1 MLQKIGDSLPDWIT
15 QQNAYRQER
24 EERELQAKMEQDHAG
39 RMAAEPKTEE
49 ERQRAELARI
59 GVSAVDNVIR
69 RVMNDVRKAEQKR
82 QLLEI
87 PEVYKAHSRLL
98 LQIANKV
105 LAYQHRE
112 FVIDDNNRDVLR
124 FLLLYFNNCPLAEE
138 VFPGRGYKLHKH
150 IMLHG
155 NVGTGK
161 TLLMEIFSEYLRYT
175 ENPNFFHNL
184 SVTQMIN
191 YYTLHNNLDRYTF
204 NEEENKGFQCKPVN
218 ICLNDIGVQT
228 TTFYGMDT
236 KVLTDE
242 FLHARNEIW
251 SQFHLKAHVTT
262 NLSIEQLKE
271 KYKDG
276 FGRLIDRFKTYNVI
290 PIGGKSRR

>member
-1 MLQKIGDSLPDWIT
+1 MLQNKQTTSSRQPPQTQEEAQPNLVKMGIATVDSIVT
-15 QQNAYRQER
+15 R
-24 EERELQAKMEQDHAG
+24 
-39 RMAAEPKTEE
+39 
-49 ERQRAELARI
+49 
-59 GVSAVDNVIR
+59 VISD
-69 RVMNDVRKAEQKR
+69 MRKAEQKR

-87 PEVYKAHSRLL
+87 PKIYQAHANLL
-98 LQIANKV
+98 IKIANKV
-105 LAYQHRE
+105 LAYQHRKFE
-112 FVIDDNNRDVLR
+112 VDDNNRDVLR
-124 FLLLYFNNCPLAEE
+124 FLLYYFNDCPAAED

-161 TLLMEIFSEYLRYT
+161 TLLMEVFSEYLRYT
-175 ENPNFFHNL
+175 NNPNFFYNL

-228 TTFYGMDT
+228 TTFYGMNT

-262 NLSIEQLKE
+262 NLSIDQLKE

-290 PIGGKSRR
+290 PISGDSRR

>member
-1 MLQKIGDSLPDWIT
+1 M
-15 QQNAYRQER
+15 QQNSQTDRQKQR
-24 EERELQAKMEQDHAG
+24 EALI
-39 RMAAEPKTEE
+39 RMGVADVDDVLDSVVADIHKA
-49 ERQRAELARI
+49 ERQYARV
-59 GVSAVDNVIR
+59 G
-69 RVMNDVRKAEQKR
+69 
-82 QLLEI
+82 I
-87 PEVYKAHSRLL
+87 PEIYQAHSKLL
-98 LQIANKV
+98 VRIANKV
-105 LAYQHRE
+105 LAYQNRK
-112 FVIDDNNRDVLR
+112 FIIDDDNRDVLR
-124 FLLLYFNNCPLAEE
+124 FLLYYFNNCPLAEK
-138 VFPGRGYKLHKH
+138 VFPNRGYKLHKH

-175 ENPNFFHNL
+175 RNPNFFYNL

-204 NEEENKGFQCKPVN
+204 NEEENKGFRCKPVN
-218 ICLNDIGVQT
+218 ICLNDIGMQT

-251 SQFHLKAHVTT
+251 TQFHLKAHVTT

-290 PIGGKSRR
+290 PLSGNSRR